1 MPHDVEALTKSVIVV
16 TMVSYVLGAARVRQ
30 IAKICLIAMFFVV
43 FDLEGVF
50 RFSWAVAG
58 SELGWTRLLG
68 GFDLHALATV
78 VIANWVLSK
87 TLLHLIQGPDCRN
100 GVV

>member
-1 MPHDVEALTKSVIVV
+1 
-16 TMVSYVLGAARVRQ
+16 
-30 IAKICLIAMFFVV
+30 MFFVV

-50 RFSWAVAG
+50 PFSWAVAG

-68 GFDLHALATV
+68 SVDLHALATV

-87 TLLHLIQGPDCRN
+87 PLLHLIQGPDCRN
-100 GVV
+100 GGSIARPGREVDRWCRFRRF